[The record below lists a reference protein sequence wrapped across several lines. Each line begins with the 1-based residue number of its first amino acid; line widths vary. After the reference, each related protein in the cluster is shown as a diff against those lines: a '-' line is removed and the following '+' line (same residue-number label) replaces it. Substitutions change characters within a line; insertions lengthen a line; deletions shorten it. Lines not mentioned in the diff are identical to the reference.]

1 MNFQDFY
8 KFTIVKFIN
17 FKYRK
22 YVHYSLLISIIL
34 FQFLLALFIYNEFYN
49 VNELEKIN
57 LDREKLKK
65 AEVIIQNTSS
75 HFSDAQNDFISF
87 LTNKNDTTFNG
98 FQKNMNTG
106 MNKFDT
112 LNNKLASNSGFTKY
126 FKENNKEEYKN
137 YQVAKKK
144 IDSLR
149 KANPL
154 TNTNG
159 FKDLLDVKNFDYNQI
174 LNSVKVDTK
183 VEVDSI
189 KKKGFFGRLGNAIS
203 GDVEVQK
210 EKVNVVVSMKF
221 GKNVSSGNVQQ
232 QLGQAFNKT
241 NEYYQEQIKNLK
253 IKLSLNKNSETEL
266 LLKSFDFLENSHT
279 ALKAINSSFISYKN
293 AIDKK
298 YNKKEAETKSIR
310 RITVF
315 GIIILV
321 LLVSIIL
328 IILTRLAFGYEKRLL
343 VANKT
348 IQENLIFKDKL
359 VSMISHEIR
368 TPLSIISL
376 YSIQLKD
383 KIVDPII
390 KQLFESI
397 TFTTNSAN
405 LLASQIL
412 EFSKNEQ
419 KKIVLKPSN
428 FNVKNELN
436 EVLNGLKSLVEQKNN
451 TLDINLDLPDNL
463 NVTSDVVKMYQV
475 FYNLIGNA
483 NKFTEKGTIL
493 VQAKTV
499 NSSPK
504 YCKLEVTI
512 SDTGKGIKQEDITAI
527 FNNFYQ
533 SVAEEKVHNLG
544 AGLGLYLCK
553 ELIELFDG
561 EIFIESKINMGT
573 KVKFSLQFLK

>member
-1 MNFQDFY
+1 MNFKDLY
-8 KFTIVKFIN
+8 KFTIIKFIN

-34 FQFLLALFIYNEFYN
+34 FQTLLALFVYNEFYN

-57 LDREKLKK
+57 LDREKLKN

-75 HFSDAQNDFISF
+75 HFSDAQNEFISF
-87 LTNKNDTTFNG
+87 LTNKNQDTFNG
-98 FQKNMNTG
+98 FQNNMNTG
-106 MNKFDT
+106 LNKFDT
-112 LNNKLASNSGFTKY
+112 LNNKLKSNSGFSKY
-126 FKENNKEEYKN
+126 FKENHKEEYQN
-137 YQVAKKK
+137 YHNAKKK

-154 TNTNG
+154 TNTSG
-159 FKDLLDVKNFDYNQI
+159 FNDLLDVKNFDYSQI

-183 VEVDSI
+183 VEVDSV

-210 EKVNVVVSMKF
+210 EKVNIVVSMKF

-232 QLGQAFNKT
+232 QLGKAFNKT
-241 NEYYQEQIKNLK
+241 NEYYQDQIKKLK
-253 IKLSLNKNSETEL
+253 VKLSLNKNSETEL

-315 GIIILV
+315 GIILLV

-328 IILTRLAFGYEKRLL
+328 IILTKLAFGYEKRLL
-343 VANKT
+343 IANKT

-368 TPLSIISL
+368 TPLSILSL
-376 YSIQLKD
+376 YSIQLKNQ
-383 KIVDPII
+383 IVDPII

-419 KKIVLKPSN
+419 KKIALKPSE
-428 FNVKNELN
+428 FNVKNELI
-436 EVLNGLKSLVEQKNN
+436 EVLNGLKTLVEQNEN
-451 TLDINLDLPDNL
+451 TLNIHLNLPEDLY
-463 NVTSDVVKMYQV
+463 VTSDVVKMYQV

-483 NKFTEKGTIL
+483 NKFTEKGVID
-493 VQAKTV
+493 VQAKV
-499 NSSPK
+499 VEESSQIS
-504 YCKLEVTI
+504 KLEVTI
-512 SDTGKGIKQEDITAI
+512 SDTGKGISKQDINAI

-533 SVAEEKVHNLG
+533 SVAEDKVHNLG

-561 EIFIESKINMGT
+561 KITIESSINNGT
-573 KVKFSLQFLK
+573 RVNFYLNFSK

>member
-1 MNFQDFY
+1 MNFKDLY
-8 KFTIVKFIN
+8 KFTIIKFIN

-34 FQFLLALFIYNEFYN
+34 FQTLLALFVYNEFYN

-57 LDREKLKK
+57 LDREKLKN

-75 HFSDAQNDFISF
+75 HFSDAQNEFISF
-87 LTNKNDTTFNG
+87 LTNKNQDTFNG
-98 FQKNMNTG
+98 FQNNMNTG
-106 MNKFDT
+106 LNKFDT
-112 LNNKLASNSGFTKY
+112 LNNKLKSNSGFSKY
-126 FKENNKEEYKN
+126 FKENHKEEYQN
-137 YQVAKKK
+137 YHNAKKK

-154 TNTNG
+154 TNTSG
-159 FKDLLDVKNFDYNQI
+159 FNDLLDVKNFDYSQI

-183 VEVDSI
+183 VEVDSV

-210 EKVNVVVSMKF
+210 EKVNIVVSMKF

-232 QLGQAFNKT
+232 QLGKAFNKT
-241 NEYYQEQIKNLK
+241 NEYYQDQIKKLK
-253 IKLSLNKNSETEL
+253 VKLSLNKNSETEL

-315 GIIILV
+315 GIILLV

-328 IILTRLAFGYEKRLL
+328 IILTKLAFGYEKRLL
-343 VANKT
+343 IANKT

-368 TPLSIISL
+368 TPLSILSL
-376 YSIQLKD
+376 YSIQLKNQ
-383 KIVDPII
+383 IVDPII

-419 KKIVLKPSN
+419 KKIALKPSE
-428 FNVKNELN
+428 FNVKNELI
-436 EVLNGLKSLVEQKNN
+436 EVLNGLKTLFEQNEN
-451 TLDINLDLPDNL
+451 TLNIHLNLPEDLY
-463 NVTSDVVKMYQV
+463 VTSDVVKMYQV

-483 NKFTEKGTIL
+483 NKFTEKGVID
-493 VQAKTV
+493 VQAKV
-499 NSSPK
+499 VEESSPIS
-504 YCKLEVTI
+504 KLEVTI
-512 SDTGKGIKQEDITAI
+512 SDTGKGISKQDINAI

-533 SVAEEKVHNLG
+533 SVAEDKVHNLG

-561 EIFIESKINMGT
+561 KITIESSINKGT
-573 KVKFSLQFLK
+573 RVNFYLNFSK

>member
-1 MNFQDFY
+1 
-8 KFTIVKFIN
+8 
-17 FKYRK
+17 
-22 YVHYSLLISIIL
+22 VHYSLLISIIL
-34 FQFLLALFIYNEFYN
+34 FQTLLALFVYNEFYN

-57 LDREKLKK
+57 LDREKLKN

-75 HFSDAQNDFISF
+75 HFSDAQNEFISF
-87 LTNKNDTTFNG
+87 LTNKNQDTFNG
-98 FQKNMNTG
+98 FQNNMNTG
-106 MNKFDT
+106 LNKFDT
-112 LNNKLASNSGFTKY
+112 LNNKLKSNSGFSKY
-126 FKENNKEEYKN
+126 FKENHKEEYQN
-137 YQVAKKK
+137 YHNAKKK

-154 TNTNG
+154 TNTSG
-159 FKDLLDVKNFDYNQI
+159 FNDLLDVKNFDYSQI

-183 VEVDSI
+183 VEVDSV

-210 EKVNVVVSMKF
+210 EKVNIVVSMKF

-232 QLGQAFNKT
+232 QLGKAFNKT
-241 NEYYQEQIKNLK
+241 NEYYQDQIKKLK
-253 IKLSLNKNSETEL
+253 VKLSLNKNSETEL

-315 GIIILV
+315 GIILLV

-328 IILTRLAFGYEKRLL
+328 IILTKLAFGYEKRLL
-343 VANKT
+343 IANKT

-368 TPLSIISL
+368 TPLSILSL
-376 YSIQLKD
+376 YSIQLKNQ
-383 KIVDPII
+383 IVDPII

-419 KKIVLKPSN
+419 KKIALKPSE
-428 FNVKNELN
+428 FNVKNELI
-436 EVLNGLKSLVEQKNN
+436 EVLNGLKTLVEQNEN
-451 TLDINLDLPDNL
+451 TLNIHLNLPEDLY
-463 NVTSDVVKMYQV
+463 VTSDVVKMYQV

-483 NKFTEKGTIL
+483 NKFTEKGVID
-493 VQAKTV
+493 VEAKV
-499 NSSPK
+499 VEESSQIS
-504 YCKLEVTI
+504 KLEVTI
-512 SDTGKGIKQEDITAI
+512 SDTGKGISKQDINAI

-533 SVAEEKVHNLG
+533 SVAEDKVHNLG

-561 EIFIESKINMGT
+561 KITIESSINKGT
-573 KVKFSLQFLK
+573 RVNFYLNFSK

>member
-436 EVLNGLKSLVEQKNN
+436 EVLNGLKSLVELKNN
-451 TLDINLDLPDNL
+451 TLDINLDLPDDL

>member
-1 MNFQDFY
+1 MNFKDLY
-8 KFTIVKFIN
+8 KFTIIKFIN

-34 FQFLLALFIYNEFYN
+34 FQTLLALFVYNEFYN

-57 LDREKLKK
+57 LDREKLKN

-75 HFSDAQNDFISF
+75 HFSDAQNEFISF
-87 LTNKNDTTFNG
+87 LTNKNQDTFNG
-98 FQKNMNTG
+98 FQNNMNTG
-106 MNKFDT
+106 LNKFDT
-112 LNNKLASNSGFTKY
+112 LNNKLKSNSGFSKY
-126 FKENNKEEYKN
+126 FKENHKEEYQN
-137 YQVAKKK
+137 YHNAKKK

-154 TNTNG
+154 TNTSG
-159 FKDLLDVKNFDYNQI
+159 FNDLLDVKNFDYSQI

-183 VEVDSI
+183 VEVDSV

-210 EKVNVVVSMKF
+210 EKVNIVVSMKF

-232 QLGQAFNKT
+232 QLGKAFNKT
-241 NEYYQEQIKNLK
+241 NEYYQDQIKKLK
-253 IKLSLNKNSETEL
+253 VKLSLNKNSETEL

-315 GIIILV
+315 GIILLV

-328 IILTRLAFGYEKRLL
+328 IILTKLAFGYEKRLL
-343 VANKT
+343 IANKT

-368 TPLSIISL
+368 TPLSILSL
-376 YSIQLKD
+376 YSIQLKNQ
-383 KIVDPII
+383 IVDPII

-419 KKIVLKPSN
+419 KKIALKPSE
-428 FNVKNELN
+428 FNVKNELI
-436 EVLNGLKSLVEQKNN
+436 EVLNGLKTLVEQNEN
-451 TLDINLDLPDNL
+451 TLNIHLNLPEELY
-463 NVTSDVVKMYQV
+463 VTSDVVKMYQV

-483 NKFTEKGTIL
+483 NKFTEKGVID
-493 VQAKTV
+493 VQAKV
-499 NSSPK
+499 VDESSK
-504 YCKLEVTI
+504 ISKLEVTI
-512 SDTGKGIKQEDITAI
+512 SDTGKGISKQDINAI

-533 SVAEEKVHNLG
+533 SVAEDKVHNLG

-561 EIFIESKINMGT
+561 KITIESSINKGT
-573 KVKFSLQFLK
+573 RVNFYLNFSK

>member
-1 MNFQDFY
+1 MNFKDLY
-8 KFTIVKFIN
+8 KFTIIKFIN

-34 FQFLLALFIYNEFYN
+34 FQTLLALFVYNEFYN

-57 LDREKLKK
+57 LDREKLKN

-75 HFSDAQNDFISF
+75 HFSDAQNEFISF
-87 LTNKNDTTFNG
+87 LTNKNQDTFNG

-106 MNKFDT
+106 LNKFDT
-112 LNNKLASNSGFTKY
+112 LNNKLKSNSGFSKY
-126 FKENNKEEYKN
+126 FKENHKEEYQN
-137 YQVAKKK
+137 YHNAKKK

-154 TNTNG
+154 TNTSG
-159 FKDLLDVKNFDYNQI
+159 FNDLLDVKNFDYSQI

-183 VEVDSI
+183 VEVDSV

-210 EKVNVVVSMKF
+210 EKVNIVVSMKF

-232 QLGQAFNKT
+232 QLGKAFNKT
-241 NEYYQEQIKNLK
+241 NEYYQDQIKKLK
-253 IKLSLNKNSETEL
+253 VKLSLNKNSETEL

-279 ALKAINSSFISYKN
+279 ALKAINLSFISYKN

-315 GIIILV
+315 GIILLV

-328 IILTRLAFGYEKRLL
+328 IILTKLAFGYEKRLL
-343 VANKT
+343 IANKT

-368 TPLSIISL
+368 TPLSILSL
-376 YSIQLKD
+376 YSIQLKNQ
-383 KIVDPII
+383 IVDPII

-419 KKIVLKPSN
+419 KKIALKPSE
-428 FNVKNELN
+428 FNVKNELI
-436 EVLNGLKSLVEQKNN
+436 EVLNGLKTLVEQNEN
-451 TLDINLDLPDNL
+451 TLNIHLNLPEDLY
-463 NVTSDVVKMYQV
+463 VTSDVVKMYQV

-483 NKFTEKGTIL
+483 NKFTEKGVID
-493 VQAKTV
+493 VQAKV
-499 NSSPK
+499 VEESSPIS
-504 YCKLEVTI
+504 KLEVTI
-512 SDTGKGIKQEDITAI
+512 SDTGKGISKQDINAI

-533 SVAEEKVHNLG
+533 SVAEDKVHNLG

-561 EIFIESKINMGT
+561 KITIESSINKGT
-573 KVKFSLQFLK
+573 RVNFYLNFSK

>member
-1 MNFQDFY
+1 MNFKDLY
-8 KFTIVKFIN
+8 KFTIIKFIN

-34 FQFLLALFIYNEFYN
+34 FQTLLALFVYNEFYN

-57 LDREKLKK
+57 LDREKLKN

-75 HFSDAQNDFISF
+75 HFSDAQNEFISF
-87 LTNKNDTTFNG
+87 LTNKNQDTFNG
-98 FQKNMNTG
+98 FQNNMNTG
-106 MNKFDT
+106 LNKFDT
-112 LNNKLASNSGFTKY
+112 LNNKLKSNSGFSKY
-126 FKENNKEEYKN
+126 FKENHKEEYQN
-137 YQVAKKK
+137 YHNAKKK

-154 TNTNG
+154 TNTSG
-159 FKDLLDVKNFDYNQI
+159 FNDLLDVKNFDYSQI

-183 VEVDSI
+183 VEVDSV

-210 EKVNVVVSMKF
+210 EKVNIVVSMKF

-232 QLGQAFNKT
+232 QLGKAFNKT
-241 NEYYQEQIKNLK
+241 NEYYQDQIKKLK
-253 IKLSLNKNSETEL
+253 VKLSLNKNSETEL

-279 ALKAINSSFISYKN
+279 ALKAINLSFISYKN

-315 GIIILV
+315 GIILLV

-328 IILTRLAFGYEKRLL
+328 IILTKLAFGYEKRLL
-343 VANKT
+343 IANKT

-368 TPLSIISL
+368 TPLSILSL
-376 YSIQLKD
+376 YSIQLKNQ
-383 KIVDPII
+383 IVDPII

-419 KKIVLKPSN
+419 KKIALKPSE
-428 FNVKNELN
+428 FNVKNELI
-436 EVLNGLKSLVEQKNN
+436 EVLNGLKTLVEQNEN
-451 TLDINLDLPDNL
+451 TLNIHLNLPEDLY
-463 NVTSDVVKMYQV
+463 VTSDVVKMYQV

-483 NKFTEKGTIL
+483 NKFTEKGVID
-493 VQAKTV
+493 VQAKV
-499 NSSPK
+499 VEESSPIS
-504 YCKLEVTI
+504 KLEVTI
-512 SDTGKGIKQEDITAI
+512 SDTGKGISKQDINAI

-533 SVAEEKVHNLG
+533 SVAEDKVHNLG

-561 EIFIESKINMGT
+561 KITIESSINKGT
-573 KVKFSLQFLK
+573 RVNFYLNFSK